1 MPAHGIRFNDQKC
14 AIGRAFELVQPTP
27 VCVRRNRYGPVRP
40 KRDRHQADRHEQR
53 GPSRRRG
60 APRST
65 GRRAERQAFQHAQR
79 ADVGKTAATNP
90 RRTHC
95 IASRTTRCPATP
107 RVRKE
112 CADQVMASG
121 LHHRV
126 PECLLT
132 SWPRAILVASDRPL
146 AGTSN
151 IASGMPCVI
160 PSTVARRISSARL
173 DLSSGIACFVS
184 GMYRDN
190 RRQLAPRPR
199 QSACMSKKRR
209 RAIRARNISA
219 GICVAHS
226 VAQNLSVPREIYAEG
241 PSLRDFFARLERSVC
256 IWPVSGR
263 QLPHLSGPPAWGDT
277 RVKPK
282 FMRGPRGLGLVTTAM
297 TGAAGYVPSN
307 SVLRRCTTSR
317 IGGAPNSRLYS
328 RLNCDALS

>member
-1 MPAHGIRFNDQKC
+1 M
-14 AIGRAFELVQPTP
+14 
-27 VCVRRNRYGPVRP
+27 
-40 KRDRHQADRHEQR
+40 
-53 GPSRRRG
+53 
-60 APRST
+60 
-65 GRRAERQAFQHAQR
+65 
-79 ADVGKTAATNP
+79 NP

-95 IASRTTRCPATP
+95 IASRTTRCAAAP

-132 SWPRAILVASDRPL
+132 SWPRAILAASDRPL

-160 PSTVARRISSARL
+160 PSTVARRIPSARL

-190 RRQLAPRPR
+190 RRQLAPRLR
-199 QSACMSKKRR
+199 QTVCISKKRR
-209 RAIRARNISA
+209 RAIRATNISEV
-219 GICVAHS
+219 IS
-226 VAQNLSVPREIYAEG
+226 VAATIAETW
-241 PSLRDFFARLERSVC
+241 SYHARSTRKVRHCAIFLRDSSGRPASGPFPAGDCRICPSARL
-256 IWPVSGR
+256 
-263 QLPHLSGPPAWGDT
+263 GDT

-282 FMRGPRGLGLVTTAM
+282 FVRDPRGLGLAATAM
-297 TGAAGYVPSN
+297 TGAPGYVPSN